1 MDIACACGSQA
12 AEIQT
17 RAMPEETSEN
27 SEMLALFAYKGEEK
41 DKETYNTIQKE
52 TEQIKR

>member
-52 TEQIKR
+52 T